1 MKKFNTKIIS
11 ATLASLISLTTSV
24 PAFAATY
31 NNSPSLEGISTIEK
45 INSNNKFVQIDTE

>member
-11 ATLASLISLTTSV
+11 ATLTFLIVLTMSV

-31 NNSPSLEGISTIEK
+31 NKPSSLEEFQLLK
-45 INSNNKFVQIDTE
+45 K